1 MKPVKLCYW
10 IRCCIKQPDR
20 IQESDPFFERL
31 IVWYYTF
38 FKSGKSGVSQANRR
52 KRKLIVSL
60 TSIPPRMDKVWITI
74 ESLLR
79 QTYKPDRII
88 LWLSEDE
95 FRDVK
100 LSEKIKEQQSRGLQ
114 ICYCDNL
121 RSYKKFYYT
130 AKRFPDDYI
139 VTVDDDV
146 IYAED
151 MLETL
156 VRTYRKHPG
165 CIVCNRSHYI
175 KRTRSG
181 LAAYD
186 QWLKYDDRGK
196 KETEASFNN
205 FFTGCGGDLF
215 PMFRMDRKVFEKE
228 VFMELAPYADD
239 VWLNF
244 CAWISG
250 IKSINTSGIL
260 GHVLTIESSSKKGLS
275 KMNLGYRG
283 NDVQIKQVLAYFK
296 IDVNEYLKQDSVRG
310 FVDGQSVQ

>member
-10 IRCCIKQPDR
+10 IRYCLKQAD
-20 IQESDPFFERL
+20 QALEVDPVFEKL
-31 IVWYYTF
+31 IIWYYTLF
-38 FKSGKSGVSQANRR
+38 MSRKMGVTPASKK

-60 TSIPPRMDKVWITI
+60 TSIPLRIDKIWITI

-88 LWLSEDE
+88 LWLAEDE

-100 LSEKIKEQQSRGLQ
+100 LPEKIREQQKRGLQ
-114 ICYCDNL
+114 ICYCNNL

-130 AKRFPDDYI
+130 AKKYPHDYI
-139 VTVDDDV
+139 VTVDDDI

-156 VRTYRKHPG
+156 VRTYREHPG

-175 KRTRSG
+175 KKNRLGIS
-181 LAAYD
+181 AYE
-186 QWLKYDDRGK
+186 QWPKYKDIKQRK
-196 KETEASFNN
+196 SIASYYN

-215 PMFRMDRKVFEKE
+215 PMFRMDRKVLEKD

-250 IKSINTSGIL
+250 IPVVNTEGIL
-260 GHVLTIESSSKKGLS
+260 GHVIEIMSSSEMGLS
-275 KMNLGYRG
+275 RG
-283 NDVQIKQVLAYFK
+283 NVLYRRNDEQINKVLAYLK
-296 IDVNEYLKQDSVRG
+296 IDVNQYLQ
-310 FVDGQSVQ
+310 

>member
-10 IRCCIKQPDR
+10 IRYCMKQADR
-20 IQESDPFFERL
+20 TREIDPVFERL
-31 IVWYYTF
+31 IVWYYTLI
-38 FKSGKSGVSQANRR
+38 KSRKMGVSQANKR
-52 KRKLIVSL
+52 KRKLVVSL
-60 TSIPPRMDKVWITI
+60 TSMPSRMDKLWITI

-95 FRDVK
+95 FRNVK

-139 VTVDDDV
+139 VTVDDDI

-151 MLETL
+151 MLETM
-156 VRTYRKHPG
+156 VRTYREHPG
-165 CIVCNRSHYI
+165 CIVCNRSHYV
-175 KRTRSG
+175 KRTRLG

-186 QWLKYDDRGK
+186 QWLKYEDREQKG
-196 KETEASFNN
+196 TEASHYN
-205 FFTGCGGDLF
+205 FFTGCGGNLF
-215 PMFRMDRKVFEKE
+215 PMFKMDRKVLEKE
-228 VFMELAPYADD
+228 TFMELAPYADD

-250 IKSINTSGIL
+250 IPVVNTEGIL
-260 GHVLTIESSSKKGLS
+260 GHVIEIKSSSNEGLTRANVLY
-275 KMNLGYRG
+275 KR
-283 NDVQIKQVLAYFK
+283 NDEQIKRVL
-296 IDVNEYLKQDSVRG
+296 EYLKIDINRYLK
-310 FVDGQSVQ
+310 